1 MNKIITKE
9 DILLYIYNELPINE
23 INNVEYAIATDIE
36 LLKSYQEMLLIV
48 NKLKNIEENPSET
61 VISIINEE
69 SRSSSLEMS

>member
-36 LLKSYQEMLLIV
+36 LLKCYQEMLLIV
-48 NKLKNIEENPSET
+48 NKLKSIEENPSNT
-61 VISIINEE
+61 VISILNEE

>member
-36 LLKSYQEMLLIV
+36 LLKCYQEMLLIV
-48 NKLKNIEENPSET
+48 NKLKNIEENPSNT
-61 VISIINEE
+61 VISILNEE

>member
-23 INNVEYAIATDIE
+23 INNVEYAISTDIE
-36 LLKSYQEMLLIV
+36 LLKCYQEMLLIV
-48 NKLKNIEENPSET
+48 NKLKNIEENPSNT
-61 VISIINEE
+61 VISILNEE

>member
-36 LLKSYQEMLLIV
+36 FLKCYQEMLLIV
-48 NKLKNIEENPSET
+48 NKLKSIEENPSNT
-61 VISIINEE
+61 VISILNEE